1 MNQLMESTAA
11 DVVPEITLRSD
22 QRKEEIIENKPAD
35 AWTIMVALFAM
46 LRMDADEWVKAF
58 CPHIM
63 NDHNNPHHMEGGGA
77 LWAHLILMAETL
89 DSIRHLLSDVEVKLL
104 ALAIFW
110 HDIGKYET
118 TTDSSKKVW
127 PNEAGPELAGKPISV
142 AFKHANRGVELIDE
156 NKHLF
161 TDYEYKVVRFLVDHH
176 MKSRDMQKELDGD
189 PNFMK
194 KGKPKPKPPRDM
206 SIPDWL
212 KPHVEGL
219 DAWDWPVWEDL
230 TEYAPKGYDGKDY
243 NWARLYNCDLLRIF
257 FAIDGEGRIAAPY
270 ANDL

>member
-1 MNQLMESTAA
+1 MTQLMESTAA
-11 DVVPEITLRSD
+11 DVVPQIELRSD
-22 QRKEEIIENKPAD
+22 QRKEEIIENQPAD

-89 DSIRHLLSDVEVKLL
+89 DSIRHLLSEAEARLL

-118 TTDSSKKVW
+118 TTDSPKKVW
-127 PNEAGPELAGKPISV
+127 PNEAGPELAGKPVSV
-142 AFKHANRGVELIDE
+142 AFKHVKRGVELIDE

-161 TDYEYKVVRFLVDHH
+161 SDFEHKVVRFLVEFH
-176 MKSRDMQKELDGD
+176 MESRNMQGQLDA
-189 PNFMK
+189 
-194 KGKPKPKPPRDM
+194 GKDF
-206 SIPDWL
+206 PDWL
-212 KPHVEGL
+212 KPIVEGL
-219 DAWDWPVWEDL
+219 DAWDWPEHKDL
-230 TEYAPKGYDGKDY
+230 TTAEQQLINKKTYK
-243 NWARLYNCDLLRIF
+243 WVRLYNCDLLKLF